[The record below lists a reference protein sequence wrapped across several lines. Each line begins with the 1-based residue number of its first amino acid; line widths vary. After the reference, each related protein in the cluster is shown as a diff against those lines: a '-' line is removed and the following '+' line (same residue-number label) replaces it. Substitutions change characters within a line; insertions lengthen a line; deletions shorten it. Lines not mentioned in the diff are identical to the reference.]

1 MPKGYLIQLAVYFDD
16 YSEIQEI
23 LLPFG
28 TLAIVVVPNKWV
40 GTEELR
46 RKRHVSLKGPKGKGI
61 GPRDKNLFRF
71 VSDPHYLNCFTTRR
85 QRVLYSH
92 EVIIAQSI

>member
-23 LLPFG
+23 
-28 TLAIVVVPNKWV
+28 VPNKWV

-71 VSDPHYLNCFTTRR
+71 VSDPHCLNCFTTRR
-85 QRVLYSH
+85 QRVLYSR